1 MVTLFNF
8 LVSVMQGEHHKKGE
22 QKIKYTIKSWTQ
34 TNDQFDIL
42 KDIEAVPT
50 ICPLQNSQGSI
61 GHVIAVVGEWIF
73 DSTFTHAIPLKKEN
87 LDFLCSEDKGRPYEF
102 ECVHRAVRCT
112 PNNKAS
118 KKQKS

>member
-1 MVTLFNF
+1 MNIT
-8 LVSVMQGEHHKKGE
+8 EKGE

-42 KDIEAVPT
+42 KDDNEAVPT
-50 ICPLQNSQGSI
+50 ICQLQNSQGSI

-73 DSTFTHAIPLKKEN
+73 DSTFPRAIPLKKEN
-87 LDFLCSEDKGRPYEF
+87 LDFLCSEDKGRAYEF